1 MVAKEGSER
10 KESSWLHKMRNGS
23 NRQTRMVWLTGIFII
38 ILIAGGVVLGLFL
51 SRKAPANQQPV
62 ALGGSADSV
71 STSTSGSSSAAAAS
85 NSAAPSSQTSLHVT
99 PTFTLKNREP
109 DPSPLAVRLAEI
121 HAAAADARRLH

>member
-1 MVAKEGSER
+1 
-10 KESSWLHKMRNGS
+10 MRNGS

-51 SRKAPANQQPV
+51 SRKAPSNQQPV
-62 ALGGSADSV
+62 ALGGSADAV
-71 STSTSGSSSAAAAS
+71 STSASSSSVSAS

-109 DPSPLAVRLAEI
+109 DPSPLAARLAEI
-121 HAAAADARRLH
+121 HAADAAARRLD

>member
-51 SRKAPANQQPV
+51 SRKAPSNQQPV
-62 ALGGSADSV
+62 ALGGSADAV
-71 STSTSGSSSAAAAS
+71 STSASSSSSVSAS

-121 HAAAADARRLH
+121 HRRLH